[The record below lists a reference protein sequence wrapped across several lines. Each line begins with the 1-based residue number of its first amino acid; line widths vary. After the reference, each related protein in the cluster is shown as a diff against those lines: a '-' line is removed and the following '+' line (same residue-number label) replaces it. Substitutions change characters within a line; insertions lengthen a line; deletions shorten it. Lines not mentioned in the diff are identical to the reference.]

1 MANKYMKLILRE
13 DVDKLGESGDIVEV
27 KAGYGR
33 NYLIP
38 QGKAMMATEGALKQM
53 ERMKEKAERR
63 AELTVERAQDM
74 AERLE
79 TTSVTIPV
87 EVGEDE
93 RIHGSVTTQDIADA
107 LAERDI
113 NIDKRKITLDQDIK
127 TLGEYTATVNLIS
140 EIKAE
145 IKVWVVK
152 E

>member
-27 KAGYGR
+27 RAGYGR

-38 QGKAMMATEGALKQM
+38 QGKAMMATEGALKQV
-53 ERMKEKAERR
+53 ERMKEKAAKR
-63 AELTVERAQDM
+63 AELTIERAQEM
-74 AERLE
+74 ADRLE

-107 LAERDI
+107 LEERDI

-127 TLGEYTATVNLIS
+127 TLGEYTATISLIS
-140 EIKAE
+140 EIKAQ

-152 E
+152 Q

>member
-1 MANKYMKLILRE
+1 MANKYMQLILRE

-27 KAGYGR
+27 RAGYGR

-38 QGKAMMATEGALKQM
+38 QGKAMMATEGALKRV
-53 ERMKEKAERR
+53 ERMKEQAERR
-63 AELTVERAQDM
+63 AELTIERAQDM
-74 AERLE
+74 ADRLE

-93 RIHGSVTTQDIADA
+93 RIHGSVTTQDIANA
-107 LAERDI
+107 LEERDI
-113 NIDKRKITLDQDIK
+113 SIDKRKITLDQDIK
-127 TLGEYTATVNLIS
+127 TLGEYTATVSLIS
-140 EIKAE
+140 EIKAQ

>member
-1 MANKYMKLILRE
+1 MAKYMKLILKE
-13 DVDKLGESGDIVEV
+13 DVNKLGDAGDVVDV
-27 KAGYGR
+27 KPGYGR

-38 QGKAMMATEGALKQM
+38 QGKAEIATPGALKQLEM
-53 ERMKEKAERR
+53 IKEKAERR
-63 AELTVERAQDM
+63 AELTIEKANEL

-87 EVGEDE
+87 TVGEDE
-93 RIHGSVTTQDIADA
+93 KIHGTVTNQDIADA

-113 NIDKRKITLDQDIK
+113 EIDRRKISLDQDVN
-127 TLGEYTATVNLIS
+127 TLGEYTATVDLIG
-140 EIKAE
+140 ELKPK

>member
-13 DVDKLGESGDIVEV
+13 DVDKLGDSGDIVEV

-38 QGKAMMATEGALKQM
+38 QGKAMMATEGALKQV
-53 ERMKEKAERR
+53 ERMKEQAERR
-63 AELTVERAQDM
+63 AELTIERAQDM

-107 LAERDI
+107 LAGRDI
-113 NIDKRKITLDQDIK
+113 NVDKRKITLDQDIK
-127 TLGEYTATVNLIS
+127 TLGEYTATVSLIS
-140 EIKAE
+140 EIKAQ

>member
-1 MANKYMKLILRE
+1 MAKYMKLILKE
-13 DVDKLGESGDIVEV
+13 DVEKLGDAGEIVDV
-27 KAGYGR
+27 KPGYGR

-38 QGKAMMATEGALKQM
+38 RGKAVMATEGALKQLQQA
-53 ERMKEKAERR
+53 KEKAERR
-63 AELTVERAQDM
+63 AELTVEAAKEM

-87 EVGEDE
+87 TVGEDE
-93 RIHGSVTTQDIADA
+93 KIHGTVTNKDVADA

-113 NIDKRKITLDQDIK
+113 EIERRKISLDQDIS
-127 TLGEYTATVNLIS
+127 TLGEYTATIDLLG
-140 EIKAE
+140 ELKPK

>member
-1 MANKYMKLILRE
+1 MPKYMTLILKE
-13 DVDKLGESGDIVEV
+13 DVEKLGDAGEV
-27 KAGYGR
+27 VDVKPGYGR

-38 QGKAMMATEGALKQM
+38 QGKAEIATPGALKQLEM
-53 ERMKEKAERR
+53 IKEKAERR
-63 AELTVERAQDM
+63 AELDVEAAQNL

-87 EVGEDE
+87 TVGEDE
-93 RIHGSVTTQDIADA
+93 KIHGSITNQDIADA

-113 NIDKRKITLDQDIK
+113 EIDRRKISLDQDVN
-127 TLGEYTATVNLIS
+127 TLGEYTATVNLLGD
-140 EIKAE
+140 IKPQ

>member
-13 DVDKLGESGDIVEV
+13 DVEKLGESGDIVEV

-38 QGKAMMATEGALKQM
+38 QGKAMMATDGALKQV
-53 ERMKEKAERR
+53 ERMREKAERR
-63 AELTVERAQDM
+63 AELTVKKAQEM

-79 TTSVTIPV
+79 TLSVTIPV
-87 EVGEDE
+87 SVGEED

-113 NIDKRKITLDQDIK
+113 TIDKRKITLDQDIS
-127 TLGEYTATVNLIS
+127 TLGEYTATINLIS
-140 EIKAE
+140 EIKAQ

>member
-27 KAGYGR
+27 RAGYGR

-38 QGKAMMATEGALKQM
+38 QGKAMMATEGALKRV
-53 ERMKEKAERR
+53 ERMKEQAERR
-63 AELTVERAQDM
+63 AELTIERAQDM

-107 LAERDI
+107 LEERDI

-127 TLGEYTATVNLIS
+127 TLGEYTATISLIS
-140 EIKAE
+140 EIKAQ

>member
-13 DVDKLGESGDIVEV
+13 DVNKLGESGDIVEV
-27 KAGYGR
+27 RAGYGR

-38 QGKAMMATEGALKQM
+38 QGKAMMATEGALKRV
-53 ERMKEKAERR
+53 ERMKEQAEQR
-63 AELTVERAQDM
+63 AELTIERAQDM
-74 AERLE
+74 ADRLE

-87 EVGEDE
+87 AVGEDE
-93 RIHGSVTTQDIADA
+93 RIHGSVTTQNIADA
-107 LAERDI
+107 LEERDI

-127 TLGEYTATVNLIS
+127 TLGEYTATISLIS
-140 EIKAE
+140 EIKAQ

>member
-1 MANKYMKLILRE
+1 MPKYMTLILKE
-13 DVDKLGESGDIVEV
+13 DVEKLGDAGEV
-27 KAGYGR
+27 VDVKPGYGR

-38 QGKAMMATEGALKQM
+38 QGKAEIATPGALKQL
-53 ERMKEKAERR
+53 ELIKEKAERR
-63 AELTVERAQDM
+63 AELDVEAAQEL

-87 EVGEDE
+87 TVGEDE
-93 RIHGSVTTQDIADA
+93 KIHGSITNQDIADA

-113 NIDKRKITLDQDIK
+113 EIDRRKISLDQDVK
-127 TLGEYTATVNLIS
+127 TLGEYTATINLLGD
-140 EIKAE
+140 IKPQ

>member
-1 MANKYMKLILRE
+1 MPKQMKLILRE
-13 DVDKLGESGDIVEV
+13 DVEKLGDAGEIVEV
-27 KAGYGR
+27 KPGYGR

-38 QGKAMMATEGALKQM
+38 QGKAEIATPGALKQL
-53 ERMKEKAERR
+53 ELIKEKAERR
-63 AELTVERAQDM
+63 AELTVEAAQEL

-87 EVGEDE
+87 TVGEDE
-93 RIHGSVTTQDIADA
+93 KIHGTITNQDVADA

-113 NIDKRKITLDQDIK
+113 EIDRRKISLDQDVK
-127 TLGEYTATVNLIS
+127 TLGEYTATINLLS
-140 EIKAE
+140 EIKPQ

>member
-1 MANKYMKLILRE
+1 MPKYMKLILKE
-13 DVDKLGESGDIVEV
+13 DIEKLGEAGDIVEV
-27 KAGYGR
+27 KPGYGR

-38 QGKAMMATEGALKQM
+38 QGKAVMATDGAIKQLEM
-53 ERMKEKAERR
+53 AKKKAERR
-63 AELTVERAQDM
+63 AELTVEAAKEM

-87 EVGEDE
+87 TVGEDE
-93 RIHGSVTTQDIADA
+93 KIHGSVTNKDIAEA

-113 NIDKRKITLDQDIK
+113 EIERRKISIDEDIN
-127 TLGEYTATVNLIS
+127 TLGEYTATVNLLG
-140 EIKAE
+140 ELKPK

>member
-13 DVDKLGESGDIVEV
+13 DVSKLGEAGDIVEV

-33 NYLIP
+33 NFLIP
-38 QGKAMMATEGALKQM
+38 QGKAMMATEGALRRI
-53 ERMKEKAERR
+53 EEMKEKAARR
-63 AELTVERAQDM
+63 AELTVEAAREM

-87 EVGEDE
+87 SVGEGD
-93 RIHGSVTTQDIADA
+93 RIHGSITNQDLADA

-113 NIDKRKITLDQDIK
+113 KIDKRKITLDQDIN
-127 TLGEYTATVNLIS
+127 TLGEYTATISLIS
-140 EIKAE
+140 EIQPQ

>member
-1 MANKYMKLILRE
+1 MPKQMKLILKE
-13 DVDKLGESGDIVEV
+13 DVEKLGDAGEVVEV
-27 KAGYGR
+27 KPGYGR

-38 QGKAMMATEGALKQM
+38 QGKAEIATPGALKQLQLI
-53 ERMKEKAERR
+53 KEKAERR
-63 AELTVERAQDM
+63 AELTVEKAQEM

-87 EVGEDE
+87 TVGEDE
-93 RIHGSVTTQDIADA
+93 KIHGSVTNQDVADA

-113 NIDKRKITLDQDIK
+113 EIDKRKISLDQDIK
-127 TLGEYTATVNLIS
+127 TLGEYTATINLIS
-140 EIKAE
+140 EIKTQ

>member
-13 DVDKLGESGDIVEV
+13 DVSKLGDSGDIVEV
-27 KAGYGR
+27 RAGYGR

-38 QGKAMMATEGALKQM
+38 QGKAMMATEGALKQV
-53 ERMKEKAERR
+53 ERMKESAARR
-63 AELTVERAQDM
+63 AEVTVENAQAM

-79 TTSVTIPV
+79 TASVTIPV
-87 EVGEDE
+87 SVGEDE
-93 RIHGSVTTQDIADA
+93 RIHGSVTNQDVADA

-145 IKVWVVK
+145 VKVWVVK

>member
-1 MANKYMKLILRE
+1 MQLILRE

-27 KAGYGR
+27 RAGYGR

-38 QGKAMMATEGALKQM
+38 QGKAMMATEGALKRV
-53 ERMKEKAERR
+53 ERMKEQAERR
-63 AELTVERAQDM
+63 AELTIERAQDM
-74 AERLE
+74 ADRLE

-93 RIHGSVTTQDIADA
+93 RIHGSVTTQDIANA
-107 LAERDI
+107 LEERDI
-113 NIDKRKITLDQDIK
+113 SIDKRKITLDQDIK
-127 TLGEYTATVNLIS
+127 TLGEYTATVSLIS
-140 EIKAE
+140 EIKAQ

>member
-1 MANKYMKLILRE
+1 MKLILRE

-27 KAGYGR
+27 RAGYGR

-38 QGKAMMATEGALKQM
+38 QGKAMMATEGALKRV
-53 ERMKEKAERR
+53 ERMKEQAEKR

-74 AERLE
+74 ADRLE

-107 LAERDI
+107 LEERDI

-127 TLGEYTATVNLIS
+127 TLGEYTATISLIS
-140 EIKAE
+140 EIKAQ

>member
-13 DVDKLGESGDIVEV
+13 DVNKLGSAGDIVEV

-38 QGKAMMATEGALKQM
+38 QGKAMMATDGALKQV
-53 ERMKEKAERR
+53 EVMKEKAERR
-63 AELTVERAQDM
+63 AELTVERAQEM

-87 EVGEDE
+87 AVGEDE
-93 RIHGSVTTQDIADA
+93 RIHGSVTNQDVADA

-113 NIDKRKITLDQDIK
+113 DIDKRKITIDQDIK
-127 TLGEYTATVNLIS
+127 TLGEYTATVDLIS
-140 EIKAE
+140 EIKAQ